1 MVDVVIKIAWV
12 YLRTCEYVSA
22 RLTGNK
28 ALPGAGG
35 GGRRQRM
42 TDDKRLIGILSMVTC
57 GI

>member
-1 MVDVVIKIAWV
+1 MVIKITWV
-12 YLRTCEYVSA
+12 YLRTCAYVSA

-42 TDDKRLIGILSMVTC
+42 TDDKRLIGILSMVSC

>member
-1 MVDVVIKIAWV
+1 MVIKITWV
-12 YLRTCEYVSA
+12 YLRSCAYVSA

-42 TDDKRLIGILSMVTC
+42 TDDKRLIGIRSMVSC